1 LHAQPYLIADSSFA
15 TVCLRCF
22 HYTKEGVSNGTPSG
36 ADPHFCPLCHFGTSG
51 AAGEHGFVHTLQHQ
65 GLEGS
70 LVKKVALI
78 TALLAVSLSLGGCFV
93 GKGPAPIGKGKAP
106 APVVTRG

>member
-1 LHAQPYLIADSSFA
+1 VERLANMVLF
-15 TVCLRCF
+15 TRCNI
-22 HYTKEGVSNGTPSG
+22 KGWR
-36 ADPHFCPLCHFGTSG
+36 A
-51 AAGEHGFVHTLQHQ
+51 
-65 GLEGS
+65 